1 MSTCLSPVDDYEP
14 VDTVVITDTLQPTQE
29 NPKFATS
36 RSLLLKLAEM
46 NRRIMKWQEAP
57 LTVLQRE
64 HRKVNSMFCAT
75 GMVAYLPAAFCYTR
89 VQGCH
94 HIVMLSTAFSS
105 FVLRCVIVT
114 TDCFFGGWKTF
125 QQRSSSSFLSFFA
138 FYFFFLLFF
147 RVILFDRSSQRR
159 TLLSPLLMNRSFTE
173 DSLPPSLNINHLF
186 MRFRYKSSV
195 LASTLPILKSRTPS
209 PPRLSSQTHKIKSHP
224 L

>member
-1 MSTCLSPVDDYEP
+1 MHICLPP
-14 VDTVVITDTLQPTQE
+14 FVILGFRGVIILSCYLRHFRRSCYGVLLLQPTVFLEGGKHFNSVQALL
-29 NPKFATS
+29 FFLF
-36 RSLLLKLAEM
+36 SLF
-46 NRRIMKWQEAP
+46 
-57 LTVLQRE
+57 T
-64 HRKVNSMFCAT
+64 
-75 GMVAYLPAAFCYTR
+75 
-89 VQGCH
+89 
-94 HIVMLSTAFSS
+94 
-105 FVLRCVIVT
+105 
-114 TDCFFGGWKTF
+114 
-125 QQRSSSSFLSFFA
+125 
-138 FYFFFLLFF
+138 FFFLLFF